1 LSRVAQAV
9 VSLASAALP
18 VGTRARYREQWLAD
32 LRDAHE
38 LGLSEAS
45 VARGAVGFALI
56 AVPREVLRAEFRA
69 SFGWVSILAAVVVV
83 ALPLLELLLRHGFLT
98 GRSTAP
104 SNAGV
109 FATAVDGFVP
119 LLFPVLLM
127 LVGCF
132 RLFQELGDRFVA
144 NTRTRVRVESYVYA
158 KLLVAMGVGFV
169 VFFTA
174 TFLAFVTAFVIWP
187 AIGDPGVDASGLLI
201 NGYPWQAEDE
211 YRQYTYTQLLAAGP
225 MPFGLFYSAWVG
237 LGAATCV
244 ALGMA
249 CLLLVKRPVI
259 GLAMPFLLLVAQHAA
274 VILLGQDRL
283 SVINSLFP
291 FGYTQVPVAVGM
303 APLLVLVVLVAG
315 LWVVLLRRLATLEA
329 VT

>member
-18 VGTRARYREQWLAD
+18 ATTRERYREQWLAD

-83 ALPLLELLLRHGFLT
+83 ALPLLEMLLRHGFLAGT
-98 GRSTAP
+98 STAP

-144 NTRTRVRVESYVYA
+144 NTRTRVRIESYVYA
-158 KLLVAMGVGFV
+158 KLLVAMAVGFV

-187 AIGDPGVDASGLLI
+187 AIGNPGVDASGLLI
-201 NGYPWQAEDE
+201 NGHPWQAEDE
-211 YRQYTYTQLLAAGP
+211 YRQYTYSQLLAAGP

-315 LWVVLLRRLATLEA
+315 LWVVLLRRLSTLEA
-329 VT
+329 LT

>member
-1 LSRVAQAV
+1 MTRLAQAV
-9 VSLASAALP
+9 VSLAAAALP
-18 VGTRARYREQWLAD
+18 ATTRERYREQWFAD

-38 LGLSEAS
+38 LGLSEGA

-69 SFGWVSILAAVVVV
+69 SFGLVSILATVAVV
-83 ALPLLELLLRHGFLT
+83 ALPLLEMLLRHGFLT
-98 GRSTAP
+98 GTSTAP

-158 KLLVAMGVGFV
+158 KLLVAMSVGFV
-169 VFFTA
+169 VFFAA

-187 AIGDPGVDASGLLI
+187 AIGNPGVDATGLLI
-201 NGYPWQAEDE
+201 NGHPWQAEDE
-211 YRQYTYTQLLAAGP
+211 FRQYTYSQLLAAGP

-249 CLLLVKRPVI
+249 CLLLAKRPVI

-291 FGYTQVPVAVGM
+291 FGYTQVPVLVGM
-303 APLLVLVVLVAG
+303 TPLLVLIVAVAG
-315 LWVVLLRRLATLEA
+315 LWVVLLRRLATLE
-329 VT
+329 TLT

>member
-1 LSRVAQAV
+1 MSRLARGV
-9 VSLASAALP
+9 VSFAAAALP
-18 VGTRARYREQWLAD
+18 ATSRERYREQWFAD

-38 LGLSEAS
+38 LGLSEGS

-69 SFGWVSILAAVVVV
+69 SFGLVSILATVVVL
-83 ALPLLELLLRHGFLT
+83 ALPLLEMLLRHGFLT
-98 GRSTAP
+98 GTSIAP

-169 VFFTA
+169 VFFAA
-174 TFLAFVTAFVIWP
+174 TFLAFVVAFVIWP
-187 AIGDPGVDASGLLI
+187 AIGNPGVDATGLLI
-201 NGYPWQAEDE
+201 NGRPWQVEDE
-211 YRQYTYTQLLAAGP
+211 FRQYTYSQLLAAGP

-259 GLAMPFLLLVAQHAA
+259 GLAMPFLLLVAQHSA

-291 FGYTQVPVAVGM
+291 FGYTQVPVLVGM
-303 APLLVLVVLVAG
+303 APLLGLIAVVAG
-315 LWVVLLRRLATLEA
+315 LWVVLLRRLATLESL
-329 VT
+329 T